1 MTSAAVPRGVRTAAA
16 STLVLE
22 AIVVLLSLPVVAKL
36 GGGLSAPRAVALVG
50 LAVALVLVGGAAGR
64 RWAYPAGTVLQ
75 LLVIA
80 SGLLTLT
87 MAVLGVVFL
96 AVWWSVLWLRRPLSA
111 PPPS

>member
-64 RWAYPAGTVLQ
+64 RGGDPARPAPP

-80 SGLLTLT
+80 PRPLPPT
-87 MAVLGVVFL
+87 MAALGGLVLAGWGFGL
-96 AVWWSVLWLRRPLSA
+96 
-111 PPPS
+111 